1 MKFKGGLSVSNVK
14 FIFHNPNTT
23 EETYEQIVHILVENI
38 LDKVK
43 SEDICEG

>member
-1 MKFKGGLSVSNVK
+1 MSNVK

-38 LDKVK
+38 LNKINNKEIKRDV
-43 SEDICEG
+43 S